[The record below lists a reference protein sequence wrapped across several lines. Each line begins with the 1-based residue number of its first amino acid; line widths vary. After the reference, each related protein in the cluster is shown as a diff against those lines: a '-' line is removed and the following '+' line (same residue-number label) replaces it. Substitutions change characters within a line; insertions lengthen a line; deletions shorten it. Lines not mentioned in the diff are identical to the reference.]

1 MKCRIE
7 LHSAAQKELTE
18 AFLWYEQRS
27 LGLGVRFIEAVNKK
41 LIELAKYPDR
51 YAKRKSEFRE
61 VSTNIFPYIII
72 YEFLSKEKV
81 VFISYI
87 FHSKRNPKLKYR
99 RKRNL

>member
-7 LHSAAQKELTE
+7 LHSGAQKELTE
-18 AFLWYEQRS
+18 AFQWYEERS
-27 LGLGVRFIEAVNKK
+27 PGLGVRFIEAVNKK
-41 LIELAKYPDR
+41 FIELGKYPDR

-81 VFISYI
+81 VFVSYV

>member
-7 LHSAAQKELTE
+7 LHSGAQKELAE
-18 AFLWYEQRS
+18 AFHWYEERS
-27 LGLGVRFIEAVNKK
+27 SGLGLRFIEAVNKR
-41 LIELAKYPDR
+41 LVELSHYPER

-61 VSTNIFPYIII
+61 VSTNIFPYVLI
-72 YEFLSKEKV
+72 YEFLSKEKI
-81 VFISYI
+81 VFVSYV